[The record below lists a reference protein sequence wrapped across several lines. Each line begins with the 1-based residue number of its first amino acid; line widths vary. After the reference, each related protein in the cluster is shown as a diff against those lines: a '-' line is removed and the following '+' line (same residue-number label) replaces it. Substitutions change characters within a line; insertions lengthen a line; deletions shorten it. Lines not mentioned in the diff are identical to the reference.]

1 MSKLTVCLFLIVGHF
16 QCVTAAQE
24 INQYDAAGKRHGVWQ
39 KTYESSKQLRY
50 TGSFNHGKEIGVFK
64 FFDSSGGHP
73 TAIKEYTTDSPFVDV
88 TFYTTE
94 GKKVSSGKMKNRKRQ
109 GEWLSYHQDGSTIM
123 IKEQYKNGLL
133 DGQRNVFFIS
143 GLPALVEQ
151 YVDGNKEGKA
161 ITYTEEGKVLKSVT
175 YKQDKLEGPAI
186 FYNGYGEKEVTG
198 NYKNNR
204 KHGLWKYY
212 KNGQV
217 DKEIK
222 YPRNKIGVQ

>member
-1 MSKLTVCLFLIVGHF
+1 MSKLTILFFLI
-16 QCVTAAQE
+16 TAHINLTASAQALNE
-24 INQYDAAGKRHGVWQ
+24 YDAQGKRHGSWQ
-39 KTYESSKQLRY
+39 KFYDSSKQLRY
-50 TGSFNHGKEIGVFK
+50 TGSFNHGKEVGVFK

-73 TAIKEYTTDSPFVDV
+73 TAIKEYTTDSSFVDV

-94 GKKVSSGKMKNRKRQ
+94 GKKVSTGKMKDRKRH
-109 GEWLSYHQDGSTIM
+109 GEWLSYHQDGATIM
-123 IKEQYKNGLL
+123 IKEQYNNGLL

-151 YVDGNKEGKA
+151 YVDGNKEGEA

-175 YKQDKLEGPAI
+175 YKQDKLEGLAI
-186 FYNGYGEKEVTG
+186 FYNGYGQKEVEGT
-198 NYKNNR
+198 YKNNR